1 MATIHLVRHGEA
13 AAGFGTHRDPGLS
26 ELGQKQARSVAA
38 LLSTTLVSNGPVTI
52 FSSPLARAYQT
63 AEPLA
68 AQWQQDILIEKRVAE
83 IPSPSEDLNE
93 RAQWLHKAMQGTW
106 RELAPE
112 FIQWQQDLVACL
124 LELEEDCVL
133 FSHYVA
139 INAAV
144 GAARNDDRMRI
155 FAPDNC
161 SVTTLTNTAG
171 KLEVVAL
178 GRTAQTKIN

>member
-1 MATIHLVRHGEA
+1 MAKIHLVRHGEA
-13 AAGFGTHRDPGLS
+13 AAGFGTHKDPGLS
-26 ELGQKQARSVAA
+26 ELGQQQAESVAQ
-38 LLSTTLVSNGPVTI
+38 LLATTLISKGPVTI

-68 AQWQQDILIEKRVAE
+68 ALWQKNILIEKRVAE

-93 RAQWLHKAMQGTW
+93 RALWLQKAMQGTW
-106 RELAPE
+106 SELASE
-112 FIQWQQDLVACL
+112 FVQWQQDLVACL
-124 LELEEDCVL
+124 LDIKEDCVM

-144 GAARNDDRMRI
+144 GAAQNDDRMRI

-161 SVTTLTNTAG
+161 SVTTLTNANRD
-171 KLEVVAL
+171 LDVIEL
-178 GRTAQTKIN
+178 GRTAETKIN

>member
-1 MATIHLVRHGEA
+1 MAKIHLVRHGEA
-13 AAGFGTHRDPGLS
+13 AAGFGTHKDPGLS
-26 ELGQKQARSVAA
+26 ELGQQQAERVAQ

-68 AQWQQDILIEKRVAE
+68 AHWQKDILIETRVAE

-93 RAQWLHKAMQGTW
+93 RALWLQNAMQGTW
-106 RELAPE
+106 SELAPK
-112 FIQWQQDLVACL
+112 FVQWQQDLVACL
-124 LELEEDCVL
+124 LDLQEDCVM

-144 GAARNDDRMRI
+144 GAAQSDDRMRI

-161 SVTTLTNTAG
+161 SVTTLTNAHG
-171 KLEVVAL
+171 KLDVIEL
-178 GRTAQTKIN
+178 GRTTERKIN